1 MRAVNVFLLLF
12 VLAIAVCPL
21 GSGIFA
27 EGDGKKIGLMWI
39 GKSGMAD
46 TVARGFLERLKE
58 IASDVEVEVKMNL
71 ADMEEGA
78 RVFHSFEQGKDGIV
92 FLRSTGARFMGKN
105 PPAVPSFFGGCTN
118 PVVLGA
124 LKNIE
129 APEGKVTGVTYYL
142 PHDLSFDAIQS
153 LFPRVK
159 KIGLLLEKGH
169 PGAHIDQQGTRAV
182 CGKRDIEYQEAICAT
197 KQELV
202 LAVKKMRGKVDL
214 MIIGNQALII
224 DNARMIVTV
233 AEDTPVVS
241 YSKKAI
247 EAAALAGLVPSDF
260 KLGRMLADSVV
271 DVVVRGKKVKDVPVK
286 TDPIPSLLI
295 NRRTM
300 EKMKLEFP
308 PEIMKTAKTTQ

>member
-1 MRAVNVFLLLF
+1 MRAVKVLLILF
-12 VLAIAVCPL
+12 VLAIVVCPF
-21 GSGIFA
+21 GSRIFA
-27 EGDGKKIGLMWI
+27 EGAGKKIGLMWV

-46 TVARGFLERLKE
+46 TVTRGFFERLKE
-58 IASDVEVEVKMNL
+58 IAPDVEVEVKMTL

-78 RVFHSFEQGKDGIV
+78 RVFHSFEQDKDGIV

-124 LKNIE
+124 LKNME
-129 APEGKVTGVTYYL
+129 APEGNVSGVTYYL
-142 PHDLSFDAIQS
+142 PHTLSFDAIQS

-159 KIGLLLEKGH
+159 RIGLLLEKGH
-169 PGAHIDQQGTRAV
+169 PSSSIDQKETRAV
-182 CGKRDIEYQEAICAT
+182 CKKRDIEYQEAICAT

-202 LAVKKMRGKVDL
+202 LAVKKMRDKVDL
-214 MIIGNQALII
+214 MIIGNQALIF

-241 YSKKAI
+241 YAKKAI
-247 EAAALAGLVPSDF
+247 KLAALAGLVPSDF

-271 DVVVRGKKVKDVPVK
+271 EVVVQGKKVKDVPVK
-286 TDPIPSLLI
+286 TDPSPSLLI
-295 NRRTM
+295 NRKAM
-300 EKMKLEFP
+300 ERMKLELT
-308 PEIMKTAKTTQ
+308 PETMKTAKFLQ